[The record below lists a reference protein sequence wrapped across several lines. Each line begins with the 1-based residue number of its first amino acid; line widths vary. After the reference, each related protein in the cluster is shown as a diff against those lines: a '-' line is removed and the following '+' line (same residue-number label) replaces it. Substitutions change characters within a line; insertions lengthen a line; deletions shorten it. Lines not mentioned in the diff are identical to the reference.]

1 MYVSKNQF
9 RAGDAVIITDIHP
22 LDVHFAKKDLLVSKK
37 AFILATPD
45 PRWQRSHKMKDW
57 YSLPLKIGEET
68 YWFWAVK
75 VEKET
80 DTYFITEDDEKAL

>member
-1 MYVSKNQF
+1 MYVTKNEF
-9 RAGDAVIITDIHP
+9 KAGGTVIITDIHP
-22 LDVHFAKKDLLVSKK
+22 LDVHFSKKDLLVSKK

-45 PRWQRSHKMKDW
+45 PRWQRSYKMKDW
-57 YSLPLKIGEET
+57 FSLPLKIEDET

-80 DTYFITEDDEKAL
+80 DTYLITEDDEKAL

>member
-45 PRWQRSHKMKDW
+45 PRWQRNKHMREWLSI
-57 YSLPLKIGEET
+57 PLKVDDET
-68 YWFWAVK
+68 SWFWGVK

-80 DTYFITEDDEKAL
+80 GTYFKTEDDEKAL

>member
-22 LDVHFAKKDLLVSKK
+22 LDVHFAKKDLFVSKK

-45 PRWQRSHKMKDW
+45 PKWQRNKHMKDW

-80 DTYFITEDDEKAL
+80 DTYLITEDDEKAL

>member
-9 RAGDAVIITDIHP
+9 HAGDAVIITDIHP

-45 PRWQRSHKMKDW
+45 PKWQRNKHMKEW
-57 YSLPLKIGEET
+57 LSLPLNVADET
-68 YWFWAVK
+68 FWFCGVK

-80 DTYFITEDDEKAL
+80 NTYLITEDDEKAL